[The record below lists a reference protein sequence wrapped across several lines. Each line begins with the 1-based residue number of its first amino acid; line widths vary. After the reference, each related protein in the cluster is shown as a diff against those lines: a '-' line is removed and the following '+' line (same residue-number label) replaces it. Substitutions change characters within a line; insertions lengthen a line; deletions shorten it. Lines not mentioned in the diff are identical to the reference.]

1 MFMRFCSILI
11 VVLPAFAS
19 DVATVVRAD
28 ARSGRL
34 VRTVPR
40 EARTEKPKDVA
51 AMIAMIDLMADEAG
65 VESALVHSVIRAESN
80 YNAHAVSPKGAL
92 GMMQL
97 IPVTAKRFGVNN
109 AFDARENVRGGILYL
124 KFLLDHYN
132 GDYPRTIAAYN
143 AGEGAVDKYKGI
155 PPYVETR
162 NYVWQVATNLKEVR
176 LARPVSVAPLTETH
190 TIETV
195 HPIAVSVD
203 AGGRT
208 YYSTP

>member
-1 MFMRFCSILI
+1 MRFCSILI
-11 VVLPAFAS
+11 VVLPAFAA

-40 EARTEKPKDVA
+40 EARTEKPKDVTE
-51 AMIAMIDLMADEAG
+51 MIAMIDLMADEAG

-155 PPYVETR
+155 PPYAETR
-162 NYVWQVATNLKEVR
+162 NYVWQVAMNLKEVR
-176 LARPVSVAPLTETH
+176 LARPVYAALSTETH
-190 TIETV
+190 TTETV

-203 AGGRT
+203 AEGRT

>member
-1 MFMRFCSILI
+1 MRFCSILI
-11 VVLPAFAS
+11 VVLPAFAT

-40 EARTEKPKDVA
+40 EARTEQPKAVA
-51 AMIAMIDLMADEAG
+51 EMIAMIDLMAEEAG

-109 AFDARENVRGGILYL
+109 AFDARENVRGGVLYL

-132 GDYPRTIAAYN
+132 GDYPRAIAAYN
-143 AGEGAVDKYKGI
+143 AGESAVDKYKGI
-155 PPYVETR
+155 PPYAETR

-176 LARPVSVAPLTETH
+176 MARPVSVAPATETH
-190 TIETV
+190 TTETV

-203 AGGRT
+203 AEGRT

>member
-1 MFMRFCSILI
+1 MRFCSILI
-11 VVLPAFAS
+11 VVLPAFAA

-40 EARTEKPKDVA
+40 EARTEKPKDVTE
-51 AMIAMIDLMADEAG
+51 MIAMIDLMAGEAG

-155 PPYVETR
+155 PPYAETR
-162 NYVWQVATNLKEVR
+162 NYVWQVAMNLKEVR
-176 LARPVSVAPLTETH
+176 LARPVYAALSTETH
-190 TIETV
+190 TTATV

-203 AGGRT
+203 AEGRT